1 MTDWSSSLALLAAS
15 SVRRTFY
22 TTDKESQRAA
32 KTRSTT
38 REGERE
44 SKIGPHSVS
53 QTTSQF
59 STQTAHLDTS
69 KSDPIKYQLTISF
82 CLKPK

>member
-32 KTRSTT
+32 KTRTT

-59 STQTAHLDTS
+59 STQTALDPS
-69 KSDPIKYQLTISF
+69 AAQILSNII
-82 CLKPK
+82 